1 MVSII
6 ARTHHGRATPAPE
19 GRQSL
24 SMFAVLSTP
33 RNLLIRVFAML
44 SLIVIAA
51 CEPVPFG
58 EGQMINTGAPVP
70 VALLVPRG
78 SGNAGDD
85 ILAQSLENAARLAIT
100 DLDGIKIDLRVYD
113 TAGDPALAKGQ
124 AEKAVS
130 EGAKI
135 ILGPVYSAEAN
146 AVSVG
151 VAGKNVN
158 VLSFSNNSTIAG
170 GNLFIL
176 GPTFENTANR
186 LVRFASGQGKGNL
199 VIAHD
204 TNLAGQLGKNA
215 IQTAIGRTGGASMAA
230 AVGYEFSQQGVVD
243 AIPQI
248 EGAVKSGAANALFL
262 TANTDGALPL
272 VTQLLLEA
280 GVNPQNVQYMGLT
293 RWDVPAQTLE
303 LPGVQGAWFA
313 MPDPTL
319 TERFS
324 SRYMAAYGEQPHS
337 IGGLAYDG
345 IAAIG
350 ALVQAGHSDALTI
363 TALTQSAGF
372 QGVNGIMRLRVDGT
386 NERGLAVA
394 QIQNKKVVIIDP
406 APRVFE
412 GGGL

>member
-1 MVSII
+1 
-6 ARTHHGRATPAPE
+6 
-19 GRQSL
+19 
-24 SMFAVLSTP
+24 MFAVLSTP
-33 RNLLIRVFAML
+33 RNLIARLFAVL
-44 SLIVIAA
+44 SLIVLAA
-51 CEPVPFG
+51 CEPVSLG
-58 EGQMINTGAPVP
+58 SGQMINTSAPVP

-85 ILAQSLENAARLAIT
+85 ILAQSLENAAKLAIA
-100 DLDGIKIDLRVYD
+100 DLEGVKIDLRVYS
-113 TAGDPALAKGQ
+113 TAGDPGTAQQQ
-124 AEKAVS
+124 AIKAVGD
-130 EGAKI
+130 GAKI

-146 AVSVG
+146 AVAVG
-151 VAGKNVN
+151 VASKNVN

-186 LVRFASGQGKGNL
+186 MVRFAATQGKGNI

-230 AVGYEFSQQGVVD
+230 AVSYEFSQQGVVA
-243 AIPQI
+243 AIP
-248 EGAVKSGAANALFL
+248 EVETAVKSGAANALFL

-293 RWDVPAQTLE
+293 RWDVPPQTLE

-313 MPDPTL
+313 MPDPTM
-319 TERFS
+319 TKRFS
-324 SRYMAAYGEQPHS
+324 DRYSSAYGAQPHT

-350 ALVQAGHSDALTI
+350 ALVQAGHKDALTVS
-363 TALTQSAGF
+363 ALTQGAGF
-372 QGVNGIMRLRVDGT
+372 QGVNGILRLRGDGT
-386 NERGLAVA
+386 NERGLAIA

-406 APRVFE
+406 APRAFG

>member
-1 MVSII
+1 MFAVFSHPRNLI
-6 ARTHHGRATPAPE
+6 ARI
-19 GRQSL
+19 
-24 SMFAVLSTP
+24 FAVLS
-33 RNLLIRVFAML
+33 
-44 SLIVIAA
+44 LIVLAA
-51 CEPVPFG
+51 CEPVSMG
-58 EGQMINTGAPVP
+58 SGQIINTSAPVP

-85 ILAQSLENAARLAIT
+85 ILAQSLENAAKLAIT
-100 DLDGIKIDLRVYD
+100 DLDGVKIDLRVYS
-113 TAGDPALAKGQ
+113 TAGDPGTAQQQ
-124 AEKAVS
+124 AIKAVDD
-130 EGAKI
+130 GAKI

-146 AVSVG
+146 AVAVG
-151 VAGKNVN
+151 VASKNVN

-176 GPTFENTANR
+176 GPTFENTAKR
-186 LVRFASGQGKGNL
+186 MVRFAATQGKGNI

-230 AVGYEFSQQGVVD
+230 AVGYEFSQQGVVA
-243 AIPQI
+243 AIP
-248 EGAVKSGAANALFL
+248 EVEKAVKSGAANALFL

-293 RWDVPAQTLE
+293 RWDVPPQTLE

-313 MPDPTL
+313 MPDPTM
-319 TERFS
+319 TKRFS
-324 SRYMAAYGEQPHS
+324 DRYASAYGSQPHS

-350 ALVQAGHSDALTI
+350 ALVQAGHRDALTVS
-363 TALTQSAGF
+363 ALTQGAGF
-372 QGVNGIMRLRVDGT
+372 QGVNGIMRLRGDGT
-386 NERGLAVA
+386 NERGLAIA

-406 APRVFE
+406 APRAFG